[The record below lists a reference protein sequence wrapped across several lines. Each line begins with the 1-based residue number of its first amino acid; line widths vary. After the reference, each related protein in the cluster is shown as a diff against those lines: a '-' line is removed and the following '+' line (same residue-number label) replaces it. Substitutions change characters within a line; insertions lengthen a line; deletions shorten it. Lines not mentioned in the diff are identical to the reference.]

1 MSSEK
6 ISFSSF
12 GKQIDGTMFC
22 SGMETLAE
30 NVIEDNEKDAVLIF
44 PSDNGWA
51 GLRSEDFRLTSEN
64 AEAILPLPIYKLN
77 KVLIK
82 PTDVTLKNGTSLPTT
97 VPYVGLSELTN
108 NNGEKLEYFDITK
121 NVVTSNEWN
130 GLFLAESEKEYL
142 NRIYKDNTFYWEEK
156 SNKIPFLSNV
166 YTIGSG
172 ILGGIFADNTPVYER
187 LLKSILYQIG
197 NDWYYPHVYQG
208 VSTKFLL
215 RNIVD
220 GGTVETDVRNWKF
233 RVEYVP
239 ITTSTKIRARKSEK
253 TLVDYIQPF
262 NQRAEINAAS
272 AFGKNLYLTAQ
283 KTGVEELSIVKNYTK
298 LKDIPP
304 IGALIRHNGKRYRLT
319 ANLYNLTN
327 TVFIQV
333 THRLSENWSN
343 KSKHVSV
350 DQKFRNWNIPQDI
363 LWRNIY
369 WEDYLRVGT
378 SVKESSILETASVSI
393 SLVVNILK
401 STGTTK
407 EKTVK
412 QFYLY
417 YYETN
422 GEVTNGVVSPCS
434 TMGIANSMI
443 FSASMKDNLSAGLYK
458 ATYSTCEEAYY
469 CKADGTI
476 QNAIIML
483 DKDIYNYDNEQYP
496 KSIKYESPSKGGINT
511 TNSPIFYKTF
521 IINKDPG
528 EALKF
533 TYQIHLIGEDECF
546 FGNKFAEN
554 NCIVKDWGSTERRL
568 ILHLCTNYVR
578 EGSDVYIPYSQ
589 DYSIEDSN
597 SYIVSFIDNYTA
609 SLSLKN
615 EIKEK
620 INSGNYKAW
629 VITDENNNIY
639 VGCNDV
645 TKTNIYF
652 QLHHKR

>member
-30 NVIEDNEKDAVLIF
+30 NVIEDNEKDAVLVF

-51 GLRSEDFRLTSEN
+51 GLRAEDFRLTSEN

-82 PTDVTLKNGTSLPTT
+82 LTDVTLKNGTSLPTT

-130 GLFLAESEKEYL
+130 GLFLAKTEKEYL
-142 NRIYKDNTFYWEEK
+142 NGIYKDNTFYWEEK
-156 SNKIPFLSNV
+156 SNKISFLSNV
-166 YTIGSG
+166 YTLGPE

-197 NDWYYPHVYQG
+197 NDWYYSYVYQG

-233 RVEYVP
+233 RIEYVP

-283 KTGVEELSIVKNYTK
+283 KTGVEELSIVKNYTR

-319 ANLYNLTN
+319 ANSYNLTN

-350 DQKFRNWNIPQDI
+350 DQKFRNWNIPQET
-363 LWRNIY
+363 LWRNLY
-369 WEDYLRVGT
+369 WEDFLRVGT
-378 SVKESSILETASVSI
+378 SLKESSVAEKASVNIRDAVSVLQ
-393 SLVVNILK
+393 STNVV
-401 STGTTK
+401 TDR
-407 EKTVK
+407 TVK

-417 YYETN
+417 YD
-422 GEVTNGVVSPCS
+422 GTNGVTSPCS

-443 FSASMKDNLSAGLYK
+443 FSASMKDNLSAGLYQ
-458 ATYSTCEEAYY
+458 STDYACEEAYY
-469 CKADGTI
+469 CNPDGTLEYA
-476 QNAIIML
+476 NIIL
-483 DKDIYNYDNEQYP
+483 GEELVYSDDSQYP
-496 KSIKYESPSKGGINT
+496 KSIKENV
-511 TNSPIFYKTF
+511 NSVYDAETAIFNKTF
-521 IINKDPG
+521 YVNKDPG

-533 TYQIHLIGEDECF
+533 TYQIHLISEDECF
-546 FGNKFAEN
+546 FANKFAEN
-554 NCIVKDWGSTERRL
+554 NCLVKDWGNTARPV
-568 ILHLCTNYVR
+568 ILYLCTNYVR
-578 EGSDVYIPYSQ
+578 EGADVYIPYSQ
-589 DYSIEDSN
+589 DYSIEN
-597 SYIVSFIDNYTA
+597 RSYSLTFDDENYTA
-609 SLSLKN
+609 TLELN
-615 EIKEK
+615 EAIKQQ

-639 VGCNDV
+639 VGCNDI
-645 TKTNIYF
+645 TKTKIYF